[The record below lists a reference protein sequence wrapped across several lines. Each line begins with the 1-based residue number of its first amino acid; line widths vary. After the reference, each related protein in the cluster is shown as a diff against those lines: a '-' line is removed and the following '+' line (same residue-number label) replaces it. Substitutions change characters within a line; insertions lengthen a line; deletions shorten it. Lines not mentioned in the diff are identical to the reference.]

1 MTRLFFIFTWAIRL
15 TSCFVHSNTNAAFLA
30 EHLAA
35 DPGCRTAVVGVPKT
49 IDDDLKGGGIGVSFG
64 FDSASG
70 VYAETIGNLCSDAR
84 SAGKYWHFVRVMGRN
99 ASHLTLECALR
110 CAPNVALIGEEVAA
124 EKITLAAVVDDVAAL
139 VKARAREGLTHGVV
153 LVPEGLLAFVPDV
166 AELMDELSRIH
177 PGASDTS
184 NVMASLSLDAAK
196 TAASLPND
204 IFAEL
209 TRSRDPHGNPRLSA
223 VDTEKLLGRMVKSRI
238 DAAGATRREEARLAA
253 EFSRDA
259 DDGARPERWK
269 DADALIVGVSRS
281 GKTPLASYLAA
292 RGMKVANL
300 PLVPRD
306 GELVCPSQIH
316 DVDPRRVFA
325 LTVAPEELSSVR
337 ANRLR
342 SIGAEGDEEYSSLRA
357 VRLELSMAKAL
368 YAKNPGWTAID
379 VTHRAIEEIA
389 ADVVSTMKAAGV
401 LPDAYNRDE
410 RETAVDAKFSPV
422 YHFCGYEGRSGLP
435 TDFDA
440 TYAYTLGYAAATL
453 AVGGANGVIA
463 TVTNPEASSPGDW
476 RVAGVP
482 MCRLM
487 RRESREGRER
497 LVIKKTPV
505 DLNGGAFAAFV
516 SRRDGW
522 RMVDR
527 YACPGPVQF
536 SRADEGS
543 PREGAAWVE
552 RLPVSLRLDAF
563 GGLRGRRERS
573 GGDAEDD
580 GGGRGVWAA

>member
-1 MTRLFFIFTWAIRL
+1 MRLFFVFVWAIRL
-15 TSCFVHSNTNAAFLA
+15 TSCFVDSNTNAAFLA

-35 DPGCRTAVVGVPKT
+35 DPNCRTAVVGVPKT

-124 EKITLAAVVDDVAAL
+124 RGVTLDAVVDDIATL
-139 VKARAREGLTHGVV
+139 VEARAREGLTHGVV
-153 LVPEGLLAFVPDV
+153 LVPEGLLAFIPDV
-166 AELMDELSRIH
+166 AKLMDELSRVQ

-184 NVMASLSLDAAK
+184 NTMASLSMDAAK

-209 TRSRDPHGNPRLSA
+209 TRTRDPHGNPRLSA

-253 EFSRDA
+253 EFSRDV

-269 DADALIVGVSRS
+269 DADALIVGVSRC

-306 GELVCPSQIH
+306 GELVCPAQVH
-316 DVDPRRVFA
+316 DVDPSRVFA

-342 SIGAEGDEEYSSLRA
+342 SIGA
-357 VRLELSMAKAL
+357 
-368 YAKNPGWTAID
+368 
-379 VTHRAIEEIA
+379 
-389 ADVVSTMKAAGV
+389 
-401 LPDAYNRDE
+401 
-410 RETAVDAKFSPV
+410 
-422 YHFCGYEGRSGLP
+422 
-435 TDFDA
+435 
-440 TYAYTLGYAAATL
+440 
-453 AVGGANGVIA
+453 
-463 TVTNPEASSPGDW
+463 
-476 RVAGVP
+476 
-482 MCRLM
+482 
-487 RRESREGRER
+487 
-497 LVIKKTPV
+497 
-505 DLNGGAFAAFV
+505 
-516 SRRDGW
+516 
-522 RMVDR
+522 
-527 YACPGPVQF
+527 
-536 SRADEGS
+536 
-543 PREGAAWVE
+543 
-552 RLPVSLRLDAF
+552 
-563 GGLRGRRERS
+563 
-573 GGDAEDD
+573 
-580 GGGRGVWAA
+580 

>member
-1 MTRLFFIFTWAIRL
+1 RLGLVFSGGPAPGGNNVAWGMLDCLERWAAESGRGDDAEPANFVGFLGGPDGLLRRRWKRVDAGEMKRRKNQGGFDLLGSGRTRLNTTAHFEAVRDACVEADL
-15 TSCFVHSNTNAAFLA
+15 DGLVVCGGDDSNTNAAFLA

-35 DPGCRTAVVGVPKT
+35 DPNCRTAVVGVPKT

-124 EKITLAAVVDDVAAL
+124 NGVTLEAVVDDIATL
-139 VKARAREGLTHGVV
+139 VEARAREGLTHGVV

-166 AELMDELSRIH
+166 AKLMDELARVH
-177 PGASDTS
+177 PGGASDTS
-184 NVMASLSLDAAK
+184 NTMASLSMDAAK

-209 TRSRDPHGNPRLSA
+209 TRTRDPHGNPRLSA

-238 DAAGATRREEARLAA
+238 DAAGATRREEA
-253 EFSRDA
+253 
-259 DDGARPERWK
+259 
-269 DADALIVGVSRS
+269 
-281 GKTPLASYLAA
+281 
-292 RGMKVANL
+292 
-300 PLVPRD
+300 
-306 GELVCPSQIH
+306 Q
-316 DVDPRRVFA
+316 
-325 LTVAPEELSSVR
+325 
-337 ANRLR
+337 
-342 SIGAEGDEEYSSLRA
+342 
-357 VRLELSMAKAL
+357 
-368 YAKNPGWTAID
+368 
-379 VTHRAIEEIA
+379 
-389 ADVVSTMKAAGV
+389 
-401 LPDAYNRDE
+401 
-410 RETAVDAKFSPV
+410 TAVDAKFSPV

-440 TYAYTLGYAAATL
+440 TYAYALGYAAATL
-453 AVGGANGVIA
+453 AAGGANGVIA
-463 TVTNPEASSPGDW
+463 TVTNPEASSPRDW

-536 SRADEGS
+536 S
-543 PREGAAWVE
+543 
-552 RLPVSLRLDAF
+552 
-563 GGLRGRRERS
+563 
-573 GGDAEDD
+573 
-580 GGGRGVWAA
+580 

>member
-1 MTRLFFIFTWAIRL
+1 MMRLFFVFVWAIRL
-15 TSCFVHSNTNAAFLA
+15 TSCFVDSNTNAAFLA

-35 DPGCRTAVVGVPKT
+35 DPNCRTAVVGVPKT

-110 CAPNVALIGEEVAA
+110 CAPNVALIGEEVTARGV
-124 EKITLAAVVDDVAAL
+124 TLDAVVDDIATL
-139 VKARAREGLTHGVV
+139 VEARAREGLTHGVV
-153 LVPEGLLAFVPDV
+153 LVPEGLLAFIPDV
-166 AELMDELSRIH
+166 AKLMDELSRVQ

-184 NVMASLSLDAAK
+184 NTMASLSMDAAK

-209 TRSRDPHGNPRLSA
+209 TRTRDPHGNPRLSA

-253 EFSRDA
+253 EFSRDV

-306 GELVCPSQIH
+306 GELVCPSRVH
-316 DVDPRRVFA
+316 DVDPSRVFA

-342 SIGAEGDEEYSSLRA
+342 SIGAYGGDEEYSSLRA
-357 VRLELSMAKAL
+357 VRRELSMAKAL
-368 YAKNPGWTAID
+368 YAKNPGWTVID

-389 ADVVSTMKAAGV
+389 TDVVSTMKASGV

-440 TYAYTLGYAAATL
+440 TYAYTLGYAAATF
-453 AVGGANGVIA
+453 ATGGANGVIA
-463 TVTNPEASSPGDW
+463 TVTNPEASSPRDW

-487 RRESREGRER
+487 QRESREGRER

-536 SRADEGS
+536 SRAAFEGS

-563 GGLRGRRERS
+563 GGLRS
-573 GGDAEDD
+573 GGDAGED

>member
-1 MTRLFFIFTWAIRL
+1 MMRLFFVFVWAIRL
-15 TSCFVHSNTNAAFLA
+15 TSCFVDSNTNAAFLA

-35 DPGCRTAVVGVPKT
+35 DPNCRTAVVGVPKT

-124 EKITLAAVVDDVAAL
+124 NGVTLEAVVDDIASL
-139 VKARAREGLTHGVV
+139 VEARAREGLTHGVV

-166 AELMDELSRIH
+166 AKLMDELSRVH
-177 PGASDTS
+177 PGGASDTS
-184 NVMASLSLDAAK
+184 NTMASLSLDAAK

-209 TRSRDPHGNPRLSA
+209 TRTRDPHGNPRLSA

-238 DAAGATRREEARLAA
+238 DAAGATRREEARVAA
-253 EFSRDA
+253 EFSRDV

-269 DADALIVGVSRS
+269 DADALIVGVSRC

-306 GELVCPSQIH
+306 GELVCPSRVH
-316 DVDPRRVFA
+316 DVDPSRVFA

-342 SIGAEGDEEYSSLRA
+342 SIGAYGGDEEYSSLRA
-357 VRLELSMAKAL
+357 VRRELSMAKAL
-368 YAKNPGWTAID
+368 YAKHPGWTVID

-389 ADVVSTMKAAGV
+389 TDVVSTMKAAGV

-410 RETAVDAKFSPV
+410 RETAPVDAKFSPV

-453 AVGGANGVIA
+453 AAGGANGVIA
-463 TVTNPEASSPGDW
+463 TVTNPEASSPRDW

-536 SRADEGS
+536 SRAAFEGS
-543 PREGAAWVE
+543 TREGAAWVE

-563 GGLRGRRERS
+563 GGLRS
-573 GGDAEDD
+573 GGDAGED

>member
-1 MTRLFFIFTWAIRL
+1 M
-15 TSCFVHSNTNAAFLA
+15 
-30 EHLAA
+30 
-35 DPGCRTAVVGVPKT
+35 GVPKT

-281 GKTPLASYLAA
+281 GKTPLT
-292 RGMKVANL
+292 
-300 PLVPRD
+300 VPR
-306 GELVCPSQIH
+306 
-316 DVDPRRVFA
+316 
-325 LTVAPEELSSVR
+325 R
-337 ANRLR
+337 ARN
-342 SIGAEGDEEYSSLRA
+342 EG
-357 VRLELSMAKAL
+357 
-368 YAKNPGWTAID
+368 G
-379 VTHRAIEEIA
+379 
-389 ADVVSTMKAAGV
+389 
-401 LPDAYNRDE
+401 
-410 RETAVDAKFSPV
+410 
-422 YHFCGYEGRSGLP
+422 
-435 TDFDA
+435 
-440 TYAYTLGYAAATL
+440 
-453 AVGGANGVIA
+453 
-463 TVTNPEASSPGDW
+463 
-476 RVAGVP
+476 
-482 MCRLM
+482 
-487 RRESREGRER
+487 
-497 LVIKKTPV
+497 
-505 DLNGGAFAAFV
+505 
-516 SRRDGW
+516 
-522 RMVDR
+522 
-527 YACPGPVQF
+527 
-536 SRADEGS
+536 
-543 PREGAAWVE
+543 
-552 RLPVSLRLDAF
+552 
-563 GGLRGRRERS
+563 
-573 GGDAEDD
+573 
-580 GGGRGVWAA
+580 

>member
-1 MTRLFFIFTWAIRL
+1 
-15 TSCFVHSNTNAAFLA
+15 
-30 EHLAA
+30 
-35 DPGCRTAVVGVPKT
+35 
-49 IDDDLKGGGIGVSFG
+49 
-64 FDSASG
+64 
-70 VYAETIGNLCSDAR
+70 
-84 SAGKYWHFVRVMGRN
+84 MGRN

-124 EKITLAAVVDDVAAL
+124 EGITLAAVVDDVASL
-139 VKARAREGLTHGVV
+139 VRARAREGLRHGVV
-153 LVPEGLLAFVPDV
+153 LVPEGLLSFVPDV
-166 AELMDELSRIH
+166 AKLMDELSRIH
-177 PGASDTS
+177 PDTSSDTMS
-184 NVMASLSLDAAK
+184 NVMASLSVDARM

-209 TRSRDPHGNPRLSA
+209 TRTRDPHGNPRLSA
-223 VDTEKLLGRMVKSRI
+223 VDTERLLGRMVKSRI
-238 DAAGATRREEARLAA
+238 DADAATRREEARLAA
-253 EFSRDA
+253 AFSKDA

-306 GELVCPSQIH
+306 GELVCPSRVH

-342 SIGAEGDEEYSSLRA
+342 SMGADAGSDEEYSSLRA
-357 VRLELSMAKAL
+357 VRRELSMARAL
-368 YAKNPGWTAID
+368 YAKHPGWTTID

-389 ADVVSTMKAAGV
+389 ADVASTMKAAGV

-422 YHFCGYEGRSGLP
+422 FHFCGYEGRSGLP

-440 TYAYTLGYAAATL
+440 TYAYTLGYAAATF
-453 AVGGANGVIA
+453 AAGGANGVIA
-463 TVTNPEASSPGDW
+463 AVTNPEASSPRDW

-505 DLNGGAFAAFV
+505 DLDGGAFAAFV

-522 RMVDR
+522 RMTDR

-536 SRADEGS
+536 SNEDEKS

-563 GGLRGRRERS
+563 GGLRGRRERVAV
-573 GGDAEDD
+573 GDAGED